1 MLRRL
6 ATAALLATL
15 AIAPAAAQS
24 PPRLVNGFAPGG
36 TADIVA
42 RLVAELAAPA
52 LGARPVVET
61 RTGATGFIAAEHVA
75 RGPADGSAVVLC
87 VMSMLAIAPELP
99 GARLPI
105 DPRTDLGGVALF
117 ALSPYGLVV
126 GGNSP
131 HRSLAGL
138 IEAAKARPSAVS
150 YASVGVGS
158 APHLSGVLIGLR
170 APAEMVHVPY
180 RGAAP
185 ALLDVIA
192 GRADFMMVSLGDVT
206 KQIQDGDLRLLALGD
221 SRPVPLFP
229 NVPPLSA
236 TMPGVESYTWFGLCG
251 PRAMTAEGR
260 GRWERG
266 VAAAVADPGFRTRL
280 EAMGLVPVFED
291 GATMDRRIAA
301 DRTLW
306 GGVVRAANITAQ

>member
-6 ATAALLATL
+6 ATAALLAAL
-15 AIAPAAAQS
+15 ALPAGAQT

-36 TADIVA
+36 TADIAA

-61 RTGATGFIAAEHVA
+61 RTGATGFIAAENVA

-87 VMSMLAIAPELP
+87 VMSMLAIAPEIP

-105 DPRTDLGGVALF
+105 DPRTDLSGVALF

-126 GGNSP
+126 GNTSP
-131 HRSLAGL
+131 YRSLRQL
-138 IEAAKARPSAVS
+138 VDAAKARASAIS

-229 NVPPLSA
+229 NVPALSA

-266 VAAAVADPGFRTRL
+266 VAAAVGDAGFRQRL
-280 EAMGLVPVFED
+280 EAMGLVPLFED

-301 DRTLW
+301 DRALW
-306 GGVVRAANITAQ
+306 GEVVRAANIRAD

>member
-6 ATAALLATL
+6 L
-15 AIAPAAAQS
+15 AIAVMATLSLSAAAQS

-42 RLVAELAAPA
+42 RLLADLAGPA
-52 LGARPVVET
+52 LGTRPVVET
-61 RTGATGFIAAEHVA
+61 RTGATGFIAAEQVA

-105 DPRTDLGGVALF
+105 DPRTDLAGVALF

-126 GGNSP
+126 GAQSP
-131 HRSLAGL
+131 YRSLAQL
-138 IEAAKARPSAVS
+138 VEAAKARPSAVS

-158 APHLSGVLIGLR
+158 APHLGGALIGLR

-192 GRADFMMVSLGDVT
+192 NRADFMMVSLGDVT

-229 NVPPLSA
+229 NVPPISA
-236 TMPGVESYTWFGLCG
+236 TLPGVESYTWFGLCG
-251 PRAMTAEGR
+251 PRGMSAEGR
-260 GRWERG
+260 ARWERG
-266 VAAAVADPGFRTRL
+266 TAAAVADPGFRTRL
-280 EAMGLVPVFED
+280 EAMGLVPLFED

-301 DRTLW
+301 DRELW
-306 GGVVRAANITAQ
+306 GGVVRAANIRAE

>member
-1 MLRRL
+1 MFRRPV
-6 ATAALLATL
+6 AALLL
-15 AIAPAAAQS
+15 ALALAWPAAAQS

-36 TADIVA
+36 TADVVA
-42 RLVAELAAPA
+42 RLLAELAGPA

-105 DPRTDLGGVALF
+105 DPRADLGGVALF

-126 GGNSP
+126 GSVSP
-131 HRSLAGL
+131 YRSLGEL
-138 IEAAKARPSAVS
+138 LAAARSRSGAVS

-170 APAEMVHVPY
+170 AGAEMVHVPY

-192 GRADFMMVSLGDVT
+192 GRADFMMISLGDVT
-206 KQIQDGDLRLLALGD
+206 KQVQDGDLRMLALGD

-229 NVPPLSA
+229 GVPPLSA
-236 TMPGVESYTWFGLCG
+236 TLPGVESYTWFALCG
-251 PRAMTAEGR
+251 PRGMTAEGR
-260 GRWERG
+260 ARWERG
-266 VAAAVADPGFRTRL
+266 VQAAVADAGFRSRL
-280 EAMGLVPVFED
+280 EGMGLVPLFED
-291 GATMDRRIAA
+291 GATLDRRIAA
-301 DRTLW
+301 DRELW
-306 GGVVRAANITAQ
+306 GGVVRAANVRAE

>member
-1 MLRRL
+1 MSRRL
-6 ATAALLATL
+6 TLAALLAAAL
-15 AIAPAAAQS
+15 AGPAAAQA

-36 TADIVA
+36 TADVAA
-42 RLVAELAAPA
+42 RLVAELAGPA
-52 LGARPVVET
+52 LGTRPVVET
-61 RTGATGFIAAEHVA
+61 RTGATGFIAAENVA
-75 RGPADGSAVVLC
+75 RGPADGSATVLC

-105 DPRTDLGGVALF
+105 DPRTELSGVALF

-126 GGNSP
+126 GATSP
-131 HRSLAGL
+131 YRTLGQL
-138 IEAAKARPSAVS
+138 LDAAKARPAAIS
-150 YASVGVGS
+150 YASVGAGS

-170 APAEMVHVPY
+170 TPAEMVHVPY

-185 ALLDVIA
+185 ALLDIIA
-192 GRADFMMVSLGDVT
+192 NRADFMMISLGDVT
-206 KQIQDGDLRLLALGD
+206 RQIQDGELRLLALGD

-229 NVPPLSA
+229 GIPPLSA
-236 TMPGVESYTWFGLCG
+236 TLPGVESYTWFGLCG

-266 VAAAVADPGFRTRL
+266 VAAAVADPGFRQRM
-280 EAMGLVPVFED
+280 EAMGLVPLFED

-301 DRTLW
+301 DRALW
-306 GGVVRAANITAQ
+306 GGVVRAANIRAE

>member
-1 MLRRL
+1 MLRCL
-6 ATAALLATL
+6 AMLALFTALTL
-15 AIAPAAAQS
+15 PAMAQS

-42 RLVAELAAPA
+42 RLLADLAGPA

-61 RTGATGFIAAEHVA
+61 RTGATGFIAAEQVA
-75 RGPADGSAVVLC
+75 RGPADGSATVLC

-105 DPRTDLGGVALF
+105 DPRTDLSGVALF

-126 GGNSP
+126 GAQSP
-131 HRSLAGL
+131 YRSLAQL
-138 IEAAKARPSAVS
+138 VEAARARPSAVS

-170 APAEMVHVPY
+170 AQAEMVHVPY

-185 ALLDVIA
+185 ALLDIIA
-192 GRADFMMVSLGDVT
+192 NRADFMMVSLGDVT

-229 NVPPLSA
+229 GIPPISA
-236 TMPGVESYTWFGLCG
+236 TLPGVESYTWFGLCG
-251 PRAMTAEGR
+251 PRGMSAEGR
-260 GRWERG
+260 ARWERG
-266 VAAAVADPGFRTRL
+266 TAAAVADPTFRSRL
-280 EAMGLVPVFED
+280 EAMGLVPLFED

-301 DRTLW
+301 DRELW
-306 GGVVRAANITAQ
+306 GGVVRAANIRAE